1 MCFFGSEISQVPATM
16 TDIKV
21 IHISNIK
28 PSHFNVSAP
37 KRNQNGGLR
46 VDCEYK
52 DPAISGSVYLI
63 QTPKLRVPFGLGQQ
77 EHENRASY
85 SLSMSLDNYKNNS
98 PVEIEFVRGI
108 ELIDEQVKKLACE
121 NSRTW
126 FKKQMK
132 MDVIDELYRP
142 SIRYSEEWPPLF
154 RCKLPFWSGKFSC
167 DFYDQH
173 RSKCESDTVKNG
185 CNVISLV
192 QLSSLWFMD
201 KQFGCTWT
209 VKQVQAFPA
218 IRYDGFLIQEN
229 EKEDEKDAEMAILPD
244 CE

>member
-1 MCFFGSEISQVPATM
+1 M

-28 PSHFNVSAP
+28 PTHFNVSVP

-52 DPAISGSVYLI
+52 DPALGGSVYLI
-63 QTPKLRVPFGLGQQ
+63 QTPKLRLPFGLGQQ
-77 EHENRASY
+77 EHDNRSASY
-85 SLSMSLDNYKNNS
+85 SLSMSLDNYKNNN

-132 MDVIDELYRP
+132 MDVIDELFRP
-142 SIRYSEEWPPLF
+142 TIRYSDDWPPLF
-154 RCKLPFWSGKFSC
+154 RCKLPYWSGKFSC

-173 RSKCESDTVKNG
+173 RSKCDHDAVKNG

-209 VKQVQAFPA
+209 VKQVQTFPA
-218 IRYDGFLIQEN
+218 VRYDAFLIQEN
-229 EKEDEKDAEMAILPD
+229 KDEGEKEEHEDMEVMQDYD
-244 CE
+244 